1 MSFALIPRASLI
13 PLDNFLGAWLIGL
26 IVSSVVFGITCL
38 QAYLYFTKYC
48 SRDSALMKTFL
59 TPACE
64 VAILLA
70 LDALNLALLSHS
82 FYVAVVNNFGD
93 YVEIGKPP
101 CIKES
106 CAGVQIQT
114 GVGVLLSNL
123 VQLFYGFKIY
133 TISKK
138 SLLVPV
144 MIAICACAEFGI
156 GIAYMN
162 KAFQVKYFKD
172 AKSDIPYSTSALSF
186 EVACDVL
193 ITGAMVHHLLRSKN
207 VLPKTNRAI
216 NLLVSYIVNSGAA
229 TMLFAIG
236 SLVAWVTSTTTLI
249 YGPFFFVLV
258 RIGLIFSLNSR
269 DYVREQMVSSNSS
282 HGMHTIPS
290 FATDDTP
297 VQGRTYRQSQTLTA
311 NNSTT
316 VLDSKKESQV

>member
-1 MSFALIPRASLI
+1 MSDSMSFALLPRASLI

-26 IVSSVVFGITCL
+26 IVSSVMFGITCL

-48 SRDSALMKTFL
+48 LRDSALKKTF
-59 TPACE
+59 

-101 CIKES
+101 WS
-106 CAGVQIQT
+106 LVIQT

-123 VQLFYGFKIY
+123 VQLFYAFRIY

-144 MIAICACAEFGI
+144 IIAICACTEFGI
-156 GIAYMN
+156 GIAYMK

-172 AKSDIPYSTSALSF
+172 AKSDIPYSTSALSL

-193 ITGAMVHHLLRSKN
+193 ITGAMVHHLLRSKS

-258 RIGLIFSLNSR
+258 RSMCTGARF
-269 DYVREQMVSSNSS
+269 DY
-282 HGMHTIPS
+282 
-290 FATDDTP
+290 
-297 VQGRTYRQSQTLTA
+297 TLT
-311 NNSTT
+311 
-316 VLDSKKESQV
+316 L

>member
-1 MSFALIPRASLI
+1 MSDSMSFALLPRASLI

-26 IVSSVVFGITCL
+26 IVSSVMFGITCL

-48 SRDSALMKTFL
+48 SRDSALMKTF
-59 TPACE
+59 

-101 CIKES
+101 WS
-106 CAGVQIQT
+106 LVIQT

-123 VQLFYGFKIY
+123 VQLFYAFKIY
-133 TISKK
+133 AISEK

-193 ITGAMVHHLLRSKN
+193 ITGAMNPILILRRKR
-207 VLPKTNRAI
+207 TNRAI

-258 RIGLIFSLNSR
+258 RMYGLSFMSILNSR

-297 VQGRTYRQSQTLTA
+297 VQGKTYRQSQTLTA

-316 VLDSKKESQV
+316 VFDSKKESQV